1 MAEPERQQPLRWNGL
16 LARDVKNYTP
26 DHRSNLLAS
35 GVGIQEDAMNEHQ
48 SGRLSSGTREGG
60 MESPGG
66 NSPVMG
72 GAGLDVD
79 RFRSQDSFD
88 TEGAAYRQD
97 LRSHRTR
104 ADLPY
109 RAETFR
115 DETIRAGQHR
125 YPRTTGGTSTEWLQG
140 STLPALA
147 IGLGGA
153 ALFGWLLSRLG
164 GSSHRSEWEE
174 RPYMRQNRWRE
185 QDSFSARSSGYGTSG
200 YGTSGYGRSRS
211 VATDETWD
219 LIASDKVEGT
229 AVYDRKGEK
238 LGSVYNFMVGKR
250 SGQVAYAVLSF
261 GGWLGMGE
269 SYHPLPWNTLTYDT
283 EYGGYVV
290 NLDKD
295 RLRNAPS
302 HKAGQD
308 ASDAGYWRR
317 VKDYWG

>member
-1 MAEPERQQPLRWNGL
+1 M
-16 LARDVKNYTP
+16 
-26 DHRSNLLAS
+26 
-35 GVGIQEDAMNEHQ
+35 QEDAMNEHQ
-48 SGRLSSGTREGG
+48 TGRLNSGTREGG
-60 MESPGG
+60 MVSPGG

-72 GAGLDVD
+72 GGGLDAD
-79 RFRSQDSFD
+79 RFRSQESFD
-88 TEGAAYRQD
+88 TEGVVSRQD
-97 LRSHRTR
+97 LRSHRTH

-109 RAETFR
+109 RAETPR

-125 YPRTTGGTSTEWLQG
+125 YLRTGGNTSEWLQG
-140 STLPALA
+140 NTLPALA
-147 IGLGGA
+147 VGLCGA
-153 ALFGWLLSRLG
+153 AVVGWLLSRLG
-164 GSSHRSEWEE
+164 GSNHRSEWEE
-174 RPYMRQNRWRE
+174 RPYMRQSRWRE
-185 QDSFSARSSGYGTSG
+185 QDSFGARPGGYARSSGYGSN
-200 YGTSGYGRSRS
+200 RS

-229 AVYDRKGEK
+229 AVYDRKGER